1 MTNKR
6 DDFDPKA
13 YNPEFERSFLKPKYW
28 GTWLAVFSSVLIA
41 LLPLS
46 VHQWLAK
53 VLASRL
59 VKSKANS
66 VNNVKTNLA
75 LCFPHL
81 SAEERDQLVYKTLYT
96 AGVFTLR
103 FGLVSLRSPEWLQ
116 SKCDFVNAEQL
127 FDLTKQNQKVILLVP
142 HSWSIDIPAV
152 LLASK
157 GLPVSAMAK
166 RQKNPVT
173 DWLMHRQRVQYGG
186 RVYERSGGI
195 KPFIKSIKD
204 GYLGYYLPD
213 QDHGAELSEFVD
225 FFATTKATLPGLT
238 KLAKLS
244 KSKVVPTF
252 ASLDPETGRF
262 SIEFMPPLTL
272 QETES
277 EDARSLNEAVE
288 YFVSKSPEQYMWTL
302 RLLRTQ
308 TDDSNP
314 YREMREHGF
323 IKEK

>member
-13 YNPEFERSFLKPKYW
+13 YKPEFERSFLKPKYW
-28 GTWLAVFSSVLIA
+28 GTWLAVFSSILIA
-41 LLPLS
+41 LLPLAF
-46 VHQWLAK
+46 HQWLAK

-81 SAEERDQLVYKTLYT
+81 SEQERDQLVYKTLYT

-103 FGLVSLRSPEWLQ
+103 FGLVSLRSPKWLQ

-127 FDLTKQNQKVILLVP
+127 FDLTAQNQKVILLVP

-244 KSKVVPTF
+244 KSKVIPTF

-272 QETES
+272 QETDS
-277 EDARSLNEAVE
+277 DDARSLNEAVE
-288 YFVSKSPEQYMWTL
+288 YFVSKAPEQYMWTL

-308 TDDSNP
+308 ADGSNP

-323 IKEK
+323 IKQK

>member
-1 MTNKR
+1 MKNNR

-13 YNPEFERSFLKPKYW
+13 YNPTFNWGFVAPKYW
-28 GTWLAVFSSVLIA
+28 GTWIGVLLSIPLS

-46 VHQWLAK
+46 FHQWLSHQVARQLAK
-53 VLASRL
+53 KKRGTPH
-59 VKSKANS
+59 NIR
-66 VNNVKTNLA
+66 VNLS
-75 LCFPHL
+75 LCFPDINEKQR
-81 SAEERDQLVYKTLYT
+81 EELVYKTLYT
-96 AGVFTLR
+96 AGLFMLR
-103 FGLVSLRSPEWLQ
+103 FSLLSLRSPQWLQ
-116 SKCDFVNAEQL
+116 QYCHLKNEQYL
-127 FDLTKQNQKVILLVP
+127 KQFTENDENVILLVP
-142 HSWSIDIPAV
+142 HSWAIDIPAV
-152 LLASK
+152 LLASM

-166 RQKNPVT
+166 KQKNPVT

-244 KSKVVPTF
+244 KAKVIPTF
-252 ASLDPETGRF
+252 ASIDPDSGHYT
-262 SIEFMPPLTL
+262 IEFMPPLEL
-272 QETES
+272 QETDIA
-277 EDARSLNEAVE
+277 DARAMNEAIE
-288 YFVSKSPEQYMWTL
+288 YFVGAQPQQYMWIL

-308 TDDSNP
+308 EDGSNP
-314 YREMREHGF
+314 YRTLRSNT
-323 IKEK
+323 

>member
-13 YNPEFERSFLKPKYW
+13 YNPVFEYSFLKPKYW
-28 GTWLAVFSSVLIA
+28 GTWLGVFSSALIA

-46 VHQWLAK
+46 FHKWLAK

-59 VKSKANS
+59 VKSKANT

-81 SAEERDQLVYKTLYT
+81 SEQERDQLVYKTLYT

-127 FDLTKQNQKVILLVP
+127 FELTEQNEKVILLVP

-157 GLPVSAMAK
+157 ELPVSAMAK

-195 KPFIKSIKD
+195 KPFIKSIKE

-244 KSKVVPTF
+244 KSQVIPTF

-272 QETES
+272 QETDND
-277 EDARSLNEAVE
+277 DARSLNEAVE
-288 YFVSKSPEQYMWTL
+288 YFVSKKPEQYMWTL

-308 TDDSNP
+308 ADGSNP

-323 IKEK
+323 IKQ

>member
-1 MTNKR
+1 MINKR

-13 YNPEFERSFLKPKYW
+13 YNPEFDRSFLKPKYW
-28 GTWLAVFSSVLIA
+28 GTWLAVFSSILIA
-41 LLPLS
+41 LLPLAF
-46 VHQWLAK
+46 HQWLAK

-75 LCFPHL
+75 LCFPQL
-81 SAEERDQLVYKTLYT
+81 SEQERDRLVYKTLYT

-116 SKCDFVNAEQL
+116 SKCDFVNSEQL
-127 FDLTKQNQKVILLVP
+127 LDLTEQNQKVILLVP

-244 KSKVVPTF
+244 KSKVIPTF

-272 QETES
+272 QETDS
-277 EDARSLNEAVE
+277 DDARSLNEAIE
-288 YFVSKSPEQYMWTL
+288 YFVTKNPEQYMWTL

-308 TDDSNP
+308 ADGSNP
-314 YREMREHGF
+314 YSEMREHGF

>member
-28 GTWLAVFSSVLIA
+28 GTWLAVFSSILIA
-41 LLPLS
+41 LLPLAF
-46 VHQWLAK
+46 HQWLAK

-81 SAEERDQLVYKTLYT
+81 SEQERDQLVYKTLYT

-103 FGLVSLRSPEWLQ
+103 FGLVSLRSPKWLQ

-127 FDLTKQNQKVILLVP
+127 FDLTAQNQKVILLVP

-244 KSKVVPTF
+244 KSKVIPTF

-272 QETES
+272 QETDS
-277 EDARSLNEAVE
+277 DDARSLNEAVE
-288 YFVSKSPEQYMWTL
+288 YFVTKKPEQYMWTL

-308 TDDSNP
+308 EDGSNP
-314 YREMREHGF
+314 YSEMREHGF

>member
-13 YNPEFERSFLKPKYW
+13 YNPVFKYSFLKPKYW
-28 GTWLAVFSSVLIA
+28 GTWLAVLSSVLIA

-46 VHQWLAK
+46 FHQWLAK

-81 SAEERDQLVYKTLYT
+81 SEQERDRLAYKTLYT

-116 SKCDFVNAEQL
+116 SKCDFVNPEQL
-127 FDLTKQNQKVILLVP
+127 FELTEQNEKVMLLVP

-213 QDHGAELSEFVD
+213 QDHGAELSEFVN

-244 KSKVVPTF
+244 KSKVIPTF
-252 ASLDPETGRF
+252 ASLNPETGRF
-262 SIEFMPPLTL
+262 SIEFMPPLAL
-272 QETES
+272 QETDS
-277 EDARSLNEAVE
+277 DDARSLNEAVE
-288 YFVSKSPEQYMWTL
+288 YFVSKTPEQYMWTL

-308 TDDSNP
+308 ADGSNP

-323 IKEK
+323 IKQK

>member
-13 YNPEFERSFLKPKYW
+13 YNPEFEYSFLKPKYW

-41 LLPLS
+41 LLPLAF
-46 VHQWLAK
+46 HQWLAK
-53 VLASRL
+53 MLASRL

-81 SAEERDQLVYKTLYT
+81 SVQERDKLAYKTLYT

-116 SKCDFVNAEQL
+116 SKCDFVNSEQL
-127 FDLTKQNQKVILLVP
+127 FDLTAQDQKVMLLVP

-244 KSKVVPTF
+244 KSKVIPTF

-262 SIEFMPPLTL
+262 SIEFMPPITL
-272 QETES
+272 QQTDS
-277 EDARSLNEAVE
+277 DDARSLNEAVE

-308 TDDSNP
+308 ADGSNP

-323 IKEK
+323 IKQK